1 MRCCYEGPD
10 CGGFLSFHLDFLWGV
25 GVEDCGRLGK
35 WLHAISRVEW
45 GVLGSQKRVLGARR
59 TVEAQLQPFQR
70 GMLAARQE
78 AIPVT
83 F

>member
-1 MRCCYEGPD
+1 MGGGGGGLWKTRKVVKCYKQSGM
-10 CGGFLSFHLDFLWGV
+10 
-25 GVEDCGRLGK
+25 
-35 WLHAISRVEW
+35 A
-45 GVLGSQKRVLGARR
+45 VLGSQKRVLGARR

-70 GMLAARQE
+70 GMLAARRE